1 MFFSRQFFPLFW
13 LQFFGALNDN
23 VFKNALVILITFQL
37 AKDIS
42 EIGLLITLAAG
53 VFILP
58 FFLFSASAG
67 KIAESYNKTW
77 LIRKIKL
84 AEIFIMLTGAVA
96 FLQQNL
102 VFLFTVLFLMGIQSA
117 FFGPIKYAILP
128 EKIAEKELLKAN
140 GWFSSSTFVA
150 ILLGTIL
157 GGFLIMIEE
166 GNFWVS
172 VLIVALAC
180 LGYLLSLFVTD
191 SITPQQ
197 KLSLSFNF
205 VKTTWQEINY
215 ARHYPQAFF
224 SVLAISWFWFLGATY
239 LSQIPVLVKQ
249 VIFAN
254 DEVVQL
260 FLLTFTLG
268 IALGA
273 MIVNYLNLKVK
284 KIRDIVWLA
293 TVLIGIS
300 VAMGASN
307 IAMGMVVQQELPL
320 QLVDFIYQ
328 VPPLVILLLMA
339 VIAVLGGIYIVPLYT
354 LLQIQTPK
362 GSRSRV
368 VAVNNITNTLFMLV
382 SALLIMLLYVFDW
395 ELASIF
401 ILFSGLNLLVSFWFF
416 KRVKNEIVI

>member
-1 MFFSRQFFPLFW
+1 M
-13 LQFFGALNDN
+13 
-23 VFKNALVILITFQL
+23 FKNALVILITFQL

-368 VAVNNITNTLFMLV
+368 VAVNNITNTLFMLA

>member
-1 MFFSRQFFPLFW
+1 
-13 LQFFGALNDN
+13 
-23 VFKNALVILITFQL
+23 LITFQL

>member
-1 MFFSRQFFPLFW
+1 M
-13 LQFFGALNDN
+13 
-23 VFKNALVILITFQL
+23 FKNALVILITFQL

>member
-1 MFFSRQFFPLFW
+1 
-13 LQFFGALNDN
+13 

>member
-1 MFFSRQFFPLFW
+1 M
-13 LQFFGALNDN
+13 
-23 VFKNALVILITFQL
+23 ITFQL